1 MALLSIQSCRS
12 ERTIVTLKKAAQQG
26 VDRRRRTQLIP
37 WPHGEFIRWRDGR
50 LARPAG
56 GGARLSTSNLG
67 STAATITRSRHQRGR
82 PGAHSVRE
90 NRSTKAVS
98 AQGTF
103 VTLAACGPF
112 CPCTISNSTL
122 SPSCRLL

>member
-1 MALLSIQSCRS
+1 MALLSMQSCRS

-26 VDRRRRTQLIP
+26 VDSARGHNEYHGRTVSSY
-37 WPHGEFIRWRDGR
+37 DGGT
-50 LARPAG
+50 G
-56 GGARLSTSNLG
+56 GDARLSTSNLG
-67 STAATITRSRHQRGR
+67 STAVTITRSRHQRGR

>member
-1 MALLSIQSCRS
+1 MALLSMQSCRS
-12 ERTIVTLKKAAQQG
+12 KRTIVTLKKAAQQG
-26 VDRRRRTQLIP
+26 VDSARGHNEYHGRTVSSY
-37 WPHGEFIRWRDGR
+37 DGG
-50 LARPAG
+50 AG
-56 GGARLSTSNLG
+56 LSRVQPGGDARLSTSNLG
-67 STAATITRSRHQRGR
+67 ATAVTITRSRHQRGR

-90 NRSTKAVS
+90 NWSTKAVS